1 MIFVCVFFFAS
12 RIRHT
17 SGAVVSG
24 VQTCA
29 LPISEE
35 PSLQLPSIVTNP
47 SLSILN
53 AEEVEANGGSTDTS
67 DAAQEFLDGAS
78 AGSGPYMLES
88 LDLTTQVVLVENPE
102 YNGPVEAAYD
112 KIVVRNVTES
122 ATQLINLQ
130 IGRAHV

>member
-67 DAAQEFLDGAS
+67 AAAQEFLDGAS
-78 AGSGPYMLES
+78 AGSGTSILES
-88 LDLTTQVVLVENPE
+88 LDLTTQDRKSVVKGTSVEVRV
-102 YNGPVEAAYD
+102 YLGGRRLLQK
-112 KIVVRNVTES
+112 KINKK
-122 ATQLINLQ
+122 TQKHTPIT
-130 IGRAHV
+130 